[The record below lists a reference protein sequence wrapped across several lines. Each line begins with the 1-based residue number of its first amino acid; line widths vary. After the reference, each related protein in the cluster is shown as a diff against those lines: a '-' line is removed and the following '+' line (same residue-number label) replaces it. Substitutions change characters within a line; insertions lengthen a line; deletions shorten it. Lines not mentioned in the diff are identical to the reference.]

1 VKRQPA
7 LRYRRLLKSIRR
19 LATDNIYAISNQ
31 SLQFRFRNGKLR
43 KAAVQANQELRKDP
57 DSAFRQTFV
66 AREVNVNFGGKRPH
80 FRELTPLTAHRA
92 PPKKHSLSVMEKH
105 IAA

>member
-1 VKRQPA
+1 
-7 LRYRRLLKSIRR
+7 
-19 LATDNIYAISNQ
+19 
-31 SLQFRFRNGKLR
+31 
-43 KAAVQANQELRKDP
+43 
-57 DSAFRQTFV
+57 
-66 AREVNVNFGGKRPH
+66 VNVNFGGKRPH